1 MTTTGQLGTPVSA
14 PGLIA
19 LGGGAPT
26 QLTLIMRALA
36 TAIDDAGLVAQVY
49 DFPVESVTVP
59 CVVVGYPTRWEFDAA
74 FGQTGVGTAVLPL
87 WYAVGKTGT
96 EDARNALS
104 DVLSQAGSVK
114 TLLEAITAYDVR
126 VTSAEVAEMVISG
139 VAYLAA
145 KFECEVYG

>member
-1 MTTTGQLGTPVSA
+1 VTTTGQLGTPLSS

-36 TAIDDAGLVAQVY
+36 SQIDNAGLVANVY
-49 DFPVESVTVP
+49 DWPTPSVVVP
-59 CVVVGYPTRWEFDAA
+59 CAVVGYPTRWEFDAA
-74 FGQTGVGTAVLPL
+74 FGRTGVGTAVLPV
-87 WYAVGKTGT
+87 WFVVGLTNT

-104 DVLSQAGSVK
+104 DVLSEAGSVK
-114 TLLEAITAYDVR
+114 ALLDAITAYDVR
-126 VTSAEVAEMVISG
+126 VTGAEVTELTISG

-145 KFECEVYG
+145 KFDCEVYG